1 MIKNILKGIIMGIA
15 NILPGVSGGTMAVS
29 MGIYDKL
36 IQCISHFFS
45 EFKKNIIFLMPLA
58 LGMIIAIVAC
68 AFGMEYL
75 FDTFPVQTAFM
86 FIGLILGS
94 MPSIYG
100 KVKNTPIKV
109 GYVLCAVLFFSVVV
123 GMALI
128 KGTSEHTVVI
138 HHGLGQALL
147 LFLIGVIAAA
157 TMVIPGVSGSMLL
170 LMLGY
175 YNVILENIKG
185 FAVSI
190 IHWNMTEVGKH
201 LFVLIPF
208 GIGVVTGV
216 ILISKVI
223 EMLFKKYPV
232 YVYWAILGLLV
243 ASPFAIFVSL
253 GLPPITAVRIL
264 TGAVTFVVGF
274 LISGRLTEK

>member
-1 MIKNILKGIIMGIA
+1 MAAFLNNKKTVETSTGTLWKEPFPTISTTDYTQ
-15 NILPGVSGGTMAVS
+15 SGYIGNNEYT
-29 MGIYDKL
+29 
-36 IQCISHFFS
+36 Q
-45 EFKKNIIFLMPLA
+45 LA
-58 LGMIIAIVAC
+58 
-68 AFGMEYL
+68 
-75 FDTFPVQTAFM
+75 
-86 FIGLILGS
+86 
-94 MPSIYG
+94 
-100 KVKNTPIKV
+100 
-109 GYVLCAVLFFSVVV
+109 
-123 GMALI
+123 
-128 KGTSEHTVVI
+128 
-138 HHGLGQALL
+138 
-147 LFLIGVIAAA
+147 
-157 TMVIPGVSGSMLL
+157 
-170 LMLGY
+170 
-175 YNVILENIKG
+175 NVILENIKG